1 MTQVTVRRVD
11 EKWVAKAKAV
21 AAKRGVSMNT
31 VLVEA
36 LGKGLGVDGSLR
48 NNGLEKYAGDSPNDF
63 GGEWEESMEVFNKID
78 AELWK

>member
-21 AAKRGVSMNT
+21 AAEKGVSMNT

-36 LGKGLGVDGSLR
+36 LAKGLGVDEAPR
-48 NNGLEKYAGDSPNDF
+48 KNGLEKFAADSPDDF
-63 GGEWEESMEVFNKID
+63 GPDWEETMEIFNTID
-78 AELWK
+78 PELWK

>member
-21 AAKRGVSMNT
+21 AADKGVSMNT

-36 LGKGLGVDGSLR
+36 LARGLGVDDIPR
-48 NNGLEKYAGDSPNDF
+48 RNGLEKYAADSPDDF
-63 GGEWEESMEVFNKID
+63 GADWEETMEVFNKID
-78 AELWK
+78 PELWK